1 MIFESIELY
10 NFRQFKGKTHIVF
23 ADDIEKNVTVIL
35 GNNTFG
41 KTTLLQAF
49 NWCLYDEAI
58 FDDNSNVLL
67 NLEIID
73 EMNTN
78 DTESVEVSL
87 KMKSEYYEYIIYR
100 TQEFRKTE
108 SGIVKNSASS
118 NLKIK
123 LRDINGNGIFD
134 TVKDSEKEKTING
147 LLPKELS
154 GYFFFDTERVNNISN
169 KKDLSAAVKG
179 LLGLGIYE
187 SSLKHIGDKV
197 KKSTALGKLYASL
210 TIAGD
215 KKAEEALQNVQNFES
230 QKESNENRINEL
242 ENEIILYNKK
252 KDELEIILR
261 DNADTAALQRE
272 KDHCAS
278 QLRDF
283 EDQLEIDRKQ
293 YFDDFGEKSISIIA
307 KPLVSIAK
315 QYIEQVYVDDKG
327 ISDITRDSI
336 MDILNR
342 GKCICGCDIVSGSA
356 AYEYLQRSL
365 NDVLPIN
372 ISGTVKTF
380 KNKLNNFSNR
390 SDDYYKKILEDHDTF
405 LKRKLKISE
414 IEDRIIEISEQI
426 AGKADATHYE
436 VQLGEVNKTLKR
448 LQSDRDRLITKRGE
462 LQSKIDYWQ
471 KAYDSLTSTLEKNKM
486 INYYIAYAEAVK
498 SWIEDEYKAKETLV
512 RKSLED
518 NVNRIFNKMY
528 HGKRSVEIS
537 QTYNITLKANVNGE
551 WIETGESEG
560 LKRVKNFAFIAGLE
574 EAAKRKMLS
583 NLANNKAFALSTEP
597 YPLVMDA
604 PFSNTDEEH
613 IKKIS
618 NVLPVVAEQV
628 IMFVMN
634 KDWKYAETVLASK
647 IGKSYNL
654 EKKSETLTILR

>member
-78 DTESVEVSL
+78 DTEYVEVSL